1 VVRQLELP
9 AEVSR
14 TTPTPSLHSF
24 MEFFKGFEN
33 MPAVQRLFGE
43 ETRATLG
50 SLKVEFISSR
60 GAYMAVSH
68 RDAHLIVSRWHLRNS
83 DFRTLYLDIVHELFH
98 VRQFMHE
105 KESFIRGY
113 EKLVRD
119 PKSYFRNPIEVAAY
133 RYTVAEAERIGMTND
148 EITEYLAVLWS
159 TLNHYRA
166 FLRKLGLSGPRR
178 VPSRQVR
185 PQVEVSRDA
194 PITLHPFTDYFKG
207 FENVPGVRRLF
218 GDDAEKVLAGLK
230 VEHTLYPLGYMG
242 MDFQDAHLVINSW
255 HLRDSELSILYLD
268 LFYYLQCVGSFLE
281 GRWDLVEWFVEGSI
295 RKEDALFRDYA
306 TRLVGFDDFASFVTA
321 AKKKDFSFFDAPI
334 AIEAFRAT
342 VDEGRRIG
350 MTEAELGEYV
360 YLPGLGMTRAMYRR
374 FKRNL
379 GIGQPKKHHSN

>member
-1 VVRQLELP
+1 
-9 AEVSR
+9 
-14 TTPTPSLHSF
+14 
-24 MEFFKGFEN
+24 MEFFKGFESI
-33 MPAVQRLFGE
+33 PAVRRLFGE
-43 ETRATLG
+43 ETSAVVG

-68 RDAHLIVSRWHLRNS
+68 KDAHLIVSTWHLRTG

-98 VRQFMHE
+98 VWQFMHE

-148 EITEYLAVLWS
+148 EITEYLAVPWS
-159 TLNHYRA
+159 TPNHFRA
-166 FLRKLGLSGPRR
+166 FLRKLELDGSRR
-178 VPSRQVR
+178 VPSRRVR
-185 PQVEVSRDA
+185 PQVEISREA
-194 PITLHPFTDYFKG
+194 PITLRPFIDYFRG
-207 FENVPGVRRLF
+207 FENVPGARRLF

-281 GRWDLVEWFVEGSI
+281 GRWDFVESFADGSI
-295 RKEDALFRDYA
+295 MGEDALLRDYA
-306 TRLVGFDDFASFVTA
+306 TRLVGFDDLDSFASA
-321 AKKKDFSFFDAPI
+321 AKQRYFSFFDAPI
-334 AIEAFRAT
+334 AIEAYRAT

-360 YLPGLGMTRAMYRR
+360 YLPGIGMPRALHRR

-379 GIGQPKKHHSN
+379 GIGQPKRPRPEIGRREAENRTELDLQN